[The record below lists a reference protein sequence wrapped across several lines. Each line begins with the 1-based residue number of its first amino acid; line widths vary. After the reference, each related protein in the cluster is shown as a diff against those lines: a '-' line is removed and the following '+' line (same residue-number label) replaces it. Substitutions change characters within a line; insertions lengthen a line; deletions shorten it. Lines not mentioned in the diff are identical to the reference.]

1 MLLLF
6 CFNTFSYFSAAIYTF
21 LLCFPADILDFQ
33 RRFLSPDLIYNI
45 LYQNI
50 HAGLFSFPYLL
61 ANNLYRQHTF
71 SLKISRSFTTS
82 SLFIVFSKSEVLSL
96 YNIVIK
102 VNVFFTVPRF
112 LLTFFLWL
120 FHGLFV
126 PSCYWIVFRMLLFIF

>member
-50 HAGLFSFPYLL
+50 HAGLFLFPYLL

-71 SLKISRSFTTS
+71 SLKISLSFTTS

-96 YNIVIK
+96 YNILIK
-102 VNVFFTVPRF
+102 VNVFSQYHALYWLFFYGYFMVCLF
-112 LLTFFLWL
+112 LLVI
-120 FHGLFV
+120 G
-126 PSCYWIVFRMLLFIF
+126 